1 VSASP
6 LDLGDAAADEMR
18 ALRIRLEAD
27 AMSDSLQA
35 VIVDC
40 ADRGDGLIPVRR
52 AEASCTAC
60 DWHAT
65 MTGDTDDEITDFLR
79 LLWWEHATTMHPR
92 RRTHE

>member
-1 VSASP
+1 MT
-6 LDLGDAAADEMR
+6 DLR
-18 ALRIRLEAD
+18 
-27 AMSDSLQA
+27 A

-65 MTGDTDDEITDFLR
+65 MTGDTDDEITEFLR
-79 LLWWEHATTMHPR
+79 LLWWEHATTMHAR